1 MYYLGIGYLFMISV
15 FLLIVLEGEWLIINT
30 INLIVHLSILT
41 FTHKTYYRNRKS
53 PILLFVII
61 IFGAY
66 IGMQAK
72 VILTTSAIIQSTQLV
87 SIIDQLFSVIFSFLT
102 FGWLGY
108 ASIKSFQSLEQ
119 DDIEPWI
126 KKRLLLVSYS
136 AFIEMLFNIEFA
148 NPENLASIVLM
159 YMMVLIIL
167 IFGVTQFFA
176 WLMPTRLKLYLNKG
190 YTLVSDEEYASM
202 SEEDIMKQLEGS

>member
-1 MYYLGIGYLFMISV
+1 MISV

-136 AFIEMLFNIEFA
+136 AFIEMFWSIPDLIRMLFNIEFA

-176 WLMPTRLKLYLNKG
+176 WLMPTWLKLYLNKG